1 MLGFYRATLAPS
13 LIHPPGDSQEL
24 TVVVSLGLTHPTGY
38 PLYTWVG
45 WLFTRLWPFGEIAH
59 RTKLLSA
66 VLGAGGVGMLYLVA
80 RTLGLARP
88 AAVVGV
94 APPRRFHAVLVAGRT
109 DQGLRPATSSR

>member
-1 MLGFYRATLAPS
+1 MRSVTDRLVASVIAAVMLGFYRATLAPS

-24 TVVVSLGLTHPTGY
+24 TVVVASLGLTHPTGY

-59 RTKLLSA
+59 RTNLLSA

-80 RTLGLARP
+80 RPSSTSQP
-88 AAVVGV
+88 M
-94 APPRRFHAVLVAGRT
+94 RRMRA
-109 DQGLRPATSSR
+109 S